1 MTRVNII
8 GLFHRTLWMGLRII
22 KRILRIKMTKCFS
35 LFSTNT
41 FSTPDGIKNIK
52 NIRNI
57 KNIKMTKCFFL
68 FLTNIFQVMAEST
81 NSSLVVPKEHPNLCY
96 LLSSCSRCGNN
107 CVDMNPMMT
116 KDILWQ
122 NETLQAYG
130 WGGWVHVG
138 PPQLPRRQVLHPL
151 HGRLQAALPGNSP
164 LQVFEERDLKSVNLI
179 PFSGD
184 W

>member
-1 MTRVNII
+1 MFLL
-8 GLFHRTLWMGLRII
+8 LF
-22 KRILRIKMTKCFS
+22 F
-35 LFSTNT
+35 
-41 FSTPDGIKNIK
+41 
-52 NIRNI
+52 
-57 KNIKMTKCFFL
+57 
-68 FLTNIFQVMAEST
+68 TNIFQVMAEST

-151 HGRLQAALPGNSP
+151 HGRLSSTLPRHTS
-164 LQVFEERDLKSVNLI
+164 LQVPGFKRYLSYIIVSSSKLNTLGTNCTGLYFLHYCCRHFILTIGTSANI
-179 PFSGD
+179 FRAKPTH
-184 W
+184 